1 MNSFR
6 FLGDGT
12 RTEPLVI
19 RGDKLSSAE
28 DLLHEADREQN
39 NELKPVSETKTNLTE
54 RVYDLEEGGQTAL
67 GPAIF
72 FALNIAA
79 KRPGS
84 KLVICTDGNQW
95 SKLNLSVIL
104 CFLQA

>member
-1 MNSFR
+1 MFV
-6 FLGDGT
+6 GDAT

-19 RGDKLSSAE
+19 RGDKLNSAE
-28 DLLHEADREQN
+28 DLLAEAEREQN
-39 NELKPVSETKTNLTE
+39 HELKPIAETKANLTE

-67 GPAIF
+67 GPAVF

-84 KLVICTDGNQW
+84 KLVICTDGKKYKN
-95 SKLNLSVIL
+95 SIE
-104 CFLQA
+104 